1 MKRLAPFILIIVAFF
16 LYKHFTRE
24 APVEPTAAEEEVA
37 EAEPIATPIPLQ
49 KTAPAI
55 ARQAPALVPK
65 EEVSELQAKPAP
77 EAKADPAEIA
87 RRPVPRP
94 PQGSVSYHRE
104 GRLLVA
110 FGDVI
115 LGEPTDKKA
124 PDTGYAKI
132 NPVNG
137 WESATIPYHITPQV
151 KHADR
156 IQKVIAY
163 FNENTPIK
171 FVPFNGQKD
180 AIVFETQDKHCRS
193 YLGRIGGHQPIYLAD
208 DCGERAI
215 AHEILHAL
223 GFVHEHSRPERDNYV
238 NIIWQNI
245 EESKKDQFEIAPEEL
260 LKLVEGRP
268 FDMRSVMLYQSN
280 AFAKTENLN
289 TLESKVGDAIDPVA
303 EGLSREDIDRLFSVY
318 GGR

>member
-1 MKRLAPFILIIVAFF
+1 MKRLAPFILIVVAFF

-24 APVEPTAAEEEVA
+24 APKPPVAEEEVVEVEPTAT
-37 EAEPIATPIPLQ
+37 PIAIEKLAS
-49 KTAPAI
+49 APA
-55 ARQAPALVPK
+55 RSAPVAAPK
-65 EEVSELQAKPAP
+65 EEVSDLQAKPAP
-77 EAKADPAEIA
+77 EPKADPAEIA
-87 RRPVPRP
+87 RRPAPRP
-94 PQGSVSYHRE
+94 PPGSVSYHRE

-151 KHADR
+151 KHPER

-208 DCGERAI
+208 DCSERAI

-245 EESKKDQFEIAPEEL
+245 EESKKDQFEVAPEEL
-260 LKLVEGRP
+260 LKLVERRP
-268 FDMRSVMLYQSN
+268 FDMRSVMLYQTN
-280 AFAKTENLN
+280 AFAKSENLS
-289 TLESKVGDAIDPVA
+289 TLESKVGDAIDPVP